1 MPDFCGFTILN
12 LLPFVGEGSKLNTAN
27 SLFVGFCGQV
37 ILVAWPLFYLIPAS
51 LVSSISELPLT
62 P

>member
-27 SLFVGFCGQV
+27 SLVVGFAVKSFRWLGRF
-37 ILVAWPLFYLIPAS
+37 FYLIPAS
-51 LVSSISELPLT
+51 LIGSIFELPLT